1 MLINIDE
8 NLWAKLAKSR
18 RVFFLVE
25 KLSLHRQESTLEVI
39 FNVQSF
45 LADICSL

>member
-18 RVFFLVE
+18 RVHQGDWGAKKGVISLIMLV
-25 KLSLHRQESTLEVI
+25 LI
-39 FNVQSF
+39 
-45 LADICSL
+45 